1 MSRET
6 LPVGFLLKDEYRIES
21 VLGEGGFGITYKGI
35 DVNLGNAVAI
45 KEYFPFEFAR
55 REAGTTVRSASA
67 NRDNFFA
74 WGRDRFLDE
83 ARTLANLS
91 AERHPAIV
99 RVIRYFAAN
108 NTAYMVLDFEEGQDL
123 GDWAQSLGR
132 PPAQEEIDVILPPL
146 LSALEL
152 IHRHKYLHRDLA
164 PDNIII
170 RKDGTPVLIDFGAA
184 RLEIGRQSRT
194 LGAIVKPH
202 YSPPEQYANDNSKQ
216 GPFTDIY
223 ALGATL
229 YKILTGAPPPES
241 PNRQIEDEYVPIAR
255 TVRAPYRAEMLAAID
270 VALAVRPSER
280 PQSIVQWRTL
290 FGTFGRAVRR
300 EGEAGGPQSR
310 PAHSSVRPDRQR
322 SSAPTELHSPDGVP
336 RRKDGAAAAG
346 AARRP
351 TPAGRIGDRA
361 AEKAGEVPPAT
372 VPSAIDRLADDAPAR
387 VLLVLAALAALLFWV
402 LVAFA
407 GALRSEGLV
416 APAAIVFALIIVAY
430 LARYTWPYVS
440 RPDEDTTVALSTGR
454 RVVFRNGV
462 VLAALW
468 LPFIVTIPISAL
480 ALGLSVAAARARWSW
495 AYPALTVLG
504 GLHVLLAAWLLIRV
518 GVTRDYMSL
527 GFAIAAAAGGGLSMS
542 AVTTYSR
549 LLRQQA
555 EADA

>member
-6 LPVGFLLKDEYRIES
+6 LPLGFLLKDEYRIEA

-35 DVNLGNAVAI
+35 DVNLGNTVAI

-74 WGRDRFLDE
+74 WGRDRFLEE

-123 GDWAQSLGR
+123 GDWAESLGR
-132 PPAQEEIDVILPPL
+132 PPSQEEIDVIVPPL

-152 IHRHKYLHRDLA
+152 VHRYKYLHRDLA
-164 PDNIII
+164 PDNVII

-194 LGAIVKPH
+194 LGAIVKPG

-229 YKILTGAPPPES
+229 YKVLTGAHPPES
-241 PNRQIEDEYVPIAR
+241 PNRQIEDDYVPISR
-255 TVRAPYRAEMLAAID
+255 KVRAPYRPEMLAAID
-270 VALAVRPSER
+270 AALAVRPADR
-280 PQSIVQWRTL
+280 PQSIAHWRTL
-290 FGTFGRAVRR
+290 LGTFGRPVQRQ
-300 EGEAGGPQSR
+300 GEARGPASR
-310 PAHSSVRPDRQR
+310 PVPRSDRPRGN
-322 SSAPTELHSPDGVP
+322 APTELHAPDAAP
-336 RRKDGAAAAG
+336 QRKRTPSGAGTARAG
-346 AARRP
+346 TAGERP
-351 TPAGRIGDRA
+351 GDR
-361 AEKAGEVPPAT
+361 GSDVAT
-372 VPSAIDRLADDAPAR
+372 ATLPSAVDLLAADAPAR
-387 VLLVLAALAALLFWV
+387 VLLGLAGLAALMFWL

-407 GALRSEGLV
+407 GTLQSEPLV
-416 APAAIVFALIIVAY
+416 APAAVVFALIVVAY
-430 LARYTWPYVS
+430 LARYTLAYVNG
-440 RPDEDTTVALSTGR
+440 PDDDTATAIRTGR
-454 RVVFRNGV
+454 RVIFRNGV

-468 LPFIVTIPISAL
+468 LPFIITIPVSAIS
-480 ALGLSVAAARARWSW
+480 LGLSVAAARARWSW
-495 AYPALTVLG
+495 AYPALIALA
-504 GLHVLLAAWLLIRV
+504 GLHLLLALWLLIRV
-518 GVTRDYMSL
+518 GATRDYVSL
-527 GFAIAAAAGGGLSMS
+527 GFAVAIAAAGALTIS
-542 AVTTYSR
+542 AINTYGR
-549 LLRQQA
+549 LVRQQA
-555 EADA
+555 EAET